1 MHWNQFLPNIVTS
14 SILNIAC
21 WERLWGCRYWFW
33 TAWIL
38 LVLCCRIWSC
48 RRHGMGSSAR
58 ILAGMEWR
66 IPRNRVLIVHGSC
79 RVWTTCCFA
88 VVAKNGCSWN
98 SVTSSAAAK
107 GGHLSVLQWTRANR
121 CDCDERTCSFAAGQ
135 TRRGSS
141 VLWLIKR
148 KFFTLRHRQPQN
160 NSKMCLAARPFT
172 HIIQSLPFYF
182 SHIRP
187 CVLLCGESDVWK
199 YNLAWLSGGLDVHA
213 LIQNKATMMIFLRN
227 CT

>member
-135 TRRGSS
+135 TRRGQQRGRAGA
-141 VLWLIKR
+141 LEN
-148 KFFTLRHRQPQN
+148 KFFAIQCSWYQLTGAINWGAHRA
-160 NSKMCLAARPFT
+160 CLARPRSELRGLGRKLHGDLAR
-172 HIIQSLPFYF
+172 SASRRL
-182 SHIRP
+182 
-187 CVLLCGESDVWK
+187 
-199 YNLAWLSGGLDVHA
+199 
-213 LIQNKATMMIFLRN
+213 
-227 CT
+227 